1 MRGDVVAVVGKHIEG
16 DGQRVVGAAGGVGAR
31 GVVAGMDARFII
43 REASAVGGFVEEVDG
58 VASGGDGIEG
68 DSDGLVVADGVGD
81 GEELGD
87 IVVGRKFVDEVGERG
102 ESPCTTT
109 EEYTGEG
116 VAVLVDEDDEANVVD
131 AKRDYRV
138 EEPCAMG
145 GRSNGEAGGAEEAE
159 EVPIACPGPGER
171 G

>member
-1 MRGDVVAVVGKHIEG
+1 MKSFLSSIILMAACLMPAKAQQPGPFGFG
-16 DGQRVVGAAGGVGAR
+16 GQQLQNNRA
-31 GVVAGMDARFII
+31 
-43 REASAVGGFVEEVDG
+43 
-58 VASGGDGIEG
+58 
-68 DSDGLVVADGVGD
+68 DSLCSKIYRDINYVGD

-145 GRSNGEAGGAEEAE
+145 GRSDGEAGGAEEAE